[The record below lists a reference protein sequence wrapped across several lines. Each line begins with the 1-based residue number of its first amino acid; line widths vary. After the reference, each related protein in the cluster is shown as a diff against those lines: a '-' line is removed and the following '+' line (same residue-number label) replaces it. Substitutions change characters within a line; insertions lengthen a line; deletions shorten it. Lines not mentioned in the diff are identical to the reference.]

1 MRPKKPDPSRWA
13 VPLKGKY
20 ILDYQMTATE
30 TKNRR
35 GKGRKSL
42 AKEKTDI
49 C

>member
-1 MRPKKPDPSRWA
+1 ME
-13 VPLKGKY
+13 
-20 ILDYQMTATE
+20 ATE

-49 C
+49 CWSMIN